1 MPMSSRT
8 TTPTTGILP
17 VSGADLYYE
26 VRGDGPPVV
35 LHAAPMDAA
44 SFGPV
49 AELLATDHTLLTT
62 DPRGINRSR
71 VENPDRDVTP
81 DDRAAD
87 LASLLR
93 HLDRGPAA
101 LFGSSGGAVSALALV
116 QEHPDL
122 VHTVIA
128 HEPPVAMLLE
138 DRDTLR
144 LETDDIVATYLAGDR
159 RGAWL
164 TFMESADI
172 HLPDGLFDAMF
183 GGPISGQA
191 AADEL
196 FSFAHMERPTTFW
209 EPDVPA
215 LRDADVRLF
224 IGIGDH
230 SRGEMCDRTSRAL
243 AALLGVTP
251 TMFPGGHIGF
261 VEEPETFTERLR
273 DVLGAH

>member
-1 MPMSSRT
+1 MSTSSRT
-8 TTPTTGILP
+8 TPSAGILP

-26 VRGDGPPVV
+26 VRGDGPLVV

-44 SFGPV
+44 SFRQV
-49 AELLATDHTLLTT
+49 AELLAADHTVLTT

-71 VENPDRDVTP
+71 VEHPDRDVTP

-87 LASLLR
+87 LASLLT
-93 HLDRGPAA
+93 HLALGPAA

-116 QEHPDL
+116 QAYPDL
-122 VHTVIA
+122 VHTVIS
-128 HEPPVAMLLE
+128 HEAPVAMLLE
-138 DRDTLR
+138 DRDTVR

-164 TFMESADI
+164 KFMESADI
-172 HLPDGLFDAMF
+172 HLPDGLFEAMF
-183 GGPISGQA
+183 GGPIGGQA

-196 FSFAHMERPTTFW
+196 FSFAHMERATTFW

-215 LRDADVRLF
+215 LRDADVRLV

-230 SRGEMCDRTSRAL
+230 SLGEMCDRTSRAL
-243 AALLGVTP
+243 AALVGLTP
-251 TMFPGGHIGF
+251 TMFPGGHVGF
-261 VEEPETFTERLR
+261 VEEPENFTERLR